1 MGTYDNVNDLKRAFA
16 KEIMKEEELAI
27 ENEQA
32 LLKAITIYICRQK
45 GVSPLQGYNP
55 DEVITFLNKPIA
67 EIKECVG
74 GDWAAMPDDKFEN
87 LRYMLSNKVKKV
99 SKMTIW

>member
-16 KEIMKEEELAI
+16 KEIKKEEEIAI
-27 ENEQA
+27 ENEQS

-55 DEVITFLNKPIA
+55 DEVIAFLDKPIA
-67 EIKECVG
+67 EIKECIG
-74 GDWAAMPDDKFEN
+74 GDLAALPDDKFEN
-87 LRYMLSNKVKKV
+87 LRYTLSKKVKKI